1 LQLAH
6 SLQYTLHRLQGQAMI
21 RDTSA
26 QDTVLAAPRGQRA
39 RRFVLWGA
47 AIVIALI
54 AVAALASTWRAGSR
68 SISASR
74 LRIATVTQG
83 TLVRDAAVNGKV
95 VAAVSP
101 TLYSTAAGTVTL
113 KVNPGDKVKRGD
125 IVAELDSPDLL
136 DQLKR
141 EQSSY
146 EQLQA
151 EVARQHIL
159 AKKQKLLARHDAD
172 QAEVDRIAAQRTY
185 ERIEKAGAAG
195 VIPKNDFDKARD
207 ALRSA
212 EIRSKHATAA
222 AELENSDV
230 EFQLKT
236 KESQLQ
242 QQKLTLDYAKRR
254 VDELKLR
261 APVDGV
267 VGLIAVTNRSVVAAN
282 AAVMTLV
289 DLSRLEVQLEIPES
303 YVADLGL
310 GMHAEITAGDIKA
323 TGTLSALSPEV
334 SNNLVLARVRFDGE
348 QPAGLRQSQRISARL
363 LIEEKPNVLMLPRGP
378 FVEQDGGRIAYVV
391 ENGIAH
397 RKPIRLGATSVS
409 AVQIAEGLKAGD
421 KVVVSGT
428 DSFERAESIYIR
440 D

>member
-1 LQLAH
+1 
-6 SLQYTLHRLQGQAMI
+6 MI
-21 RDTSA
+21 QDTSG
-26 QDTVLAAPRGQRA
+26 QDTILAAPPGQRVK
-39 RRFVLWGA
+39 RLVLWGA
-47 AIVIALI
+47 AIAVAMI
-54 AVAALASTWRAGSR
+54 AVAALASTWHASSR
-68 SISASR
+68 SVNAAR
-74 LRIATVTQG
+74 LRIAVVTQG

-113 KVNPGDKVKRGD
+113 RVNPGDKVKRGD
-125 IVAELDSPDLL
+125 IVAELESPDLL

-159 AKKQKLLARHDAD
+159 ANKQKLLARHEAD
-172 QAEVDRIAAQRTY
+172 QAEIDRIAAQRTY
-185 ERIEKAGAAG
+185 ERIEQAGAAG
-195 VIPKNDFDKARD
+195 VIPKNEFDKARD
-207 ALRSA
+207 AMRSA
-212 EIRSKHATAA
+212 EIRSRHATAA
-222 AELENSDV
+222 AELDNSDV
-230 EFQLKT
+230 ELQLKT
-236 KESQLQ
+236 RQSQLQ
-242 QQKLTLDYAKRR
+242 QQKLALDYAKRR

-267 VGLIAVTNRSVVAAN
+267 VGLISVANRTVVAAN
-282 AAVMTLV
+282 AAIMTLV
-289 DLSRLEVQLEIPES
+289 DLSRLEVELEIPES

-310 GMHAEITAGDIKA
+310 GMRAEIMAGDIKA

-334 SNNLVLARVRFDGE
+334 SHNQVLARVRFDGT

-363 LIEEKPNVLMLPRGP
+363 LVEEKPNVLMLPRGP

-391 ENGIAH
+391 DNGIAR

-409 AVQIAEGLKAGD
+409 AVQIVEGLKAGD
-421 KVVVSGT
+421 KVVISGT

>member
-1 LQLAH
+1 
-6 SLQYTLHRLQGQAMI
+6 
-21 RDTSA
+21 
-26 QDTVLAAPRGQRA
+26 
-39 RRFVLWGA
+39 VLWCA
-47 AIVIALI
+47 ATAITFI
-54 AVAALASTWRAGSR
+54 AVAALASTWRASSR
-68 SISASR
+68 SVNASR
-74 LRIATVTQG
+74 LSIATVTRG
-83 TLVRDAAVNGKV
+83 TLVRDAAVNGRV

-113 KVNPGDKVKRGD
+113 KVHPGDKVSQGD
-125 IVAELDSPDLL
+125 IVAELDSPDLI

-141 EQSSY
+141 ERSSY

-159 AKKQKLLARHDAD
+159 AKKQKLLARRDAD
-172 QAEVDRIAAQRTY
+172 QAEIERIAAQRTF
-185 ERIEKAGAAG
+185 ERVEQAGIAG

-212 EIRSKHATAA
+212 EIRSRHAAAA
-222 AELENSDV
+222 AELEGSDV
-230 EFQLKT
+230 ELELKT
-236 KESQLQ
+236 RESQLQ
-242 QQKLTLDYAKRR
+242 RQKLALDFAKRR
-254 VDELKLR
+254 VEELKLR

-267 VGLIAVTNRSVVAAN
+267 VGLIAVANRGVVPAN
-282 AAVMTLV
+282 AAIMTLV
-289 DLSRLEVQLEIPES
+289 DLSRLEVELEIPES

-323 TGTLSALSPEV
+323 TGTLAALSPEV
-334 SNNLVLARVRFDGE
+334 VKNQVLARVRFDGA

-378 FVEQDGGRIAYVV
+378 FVEQDGGRIVYLV
-391 ENGIAH
+391 ENGIAR

-421 KVVVSGT
+421 KVVISGT